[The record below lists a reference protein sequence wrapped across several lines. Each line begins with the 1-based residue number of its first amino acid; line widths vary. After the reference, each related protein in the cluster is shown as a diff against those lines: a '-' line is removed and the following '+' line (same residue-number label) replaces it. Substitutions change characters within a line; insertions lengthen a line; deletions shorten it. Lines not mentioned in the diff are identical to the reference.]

1 MTRAKHPA
9 ILHTKSSNKIYL
21 WLEGRTYAAD
31 FSGKLAIFF
40 AIKEVYTKS
49 FFLLIALVENLNAN
63 NMNLLAAAAG
73 IDVMTCRNKEWSFE
87 LFRTQN
93 TSILGFW
100 RSPLV
105 SLNYNQFI
113 KMSYSSKLK
122 KNIGLSFFN
131 FDSFGFSLFA
141 FRFSTK
147 AVGKNIN
154 FVCFFNS
161 ERE

>member
-1 MTRAKHPA
+1 MTRAGIFRITLVSDNFFFIFTCPAGSSKHPA

-31 FSGKLAIFF
+31 FSGKLVIFF

-63 NMNLLAAAAG
+63 NMNLLAAAVD

-93 TSILGFW
+93 TS
-100 RSPLV
+100 
-105 SLNYNQFI
+105 
-113 KMSYSSKLK
+113 
-122 KNIGLSFFN
+122 
-131 FDSFGFSLFA
+131 
-141 FRFSTK
+141 T
-147 AVGKNIN
+147 
-154 FVCFFNS
+154 
-161 ERE
+161 